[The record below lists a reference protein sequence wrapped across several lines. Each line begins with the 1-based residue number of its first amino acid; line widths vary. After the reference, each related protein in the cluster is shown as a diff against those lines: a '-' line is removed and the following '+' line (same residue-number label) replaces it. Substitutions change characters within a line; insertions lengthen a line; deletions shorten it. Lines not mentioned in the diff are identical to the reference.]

1 MAKKCKKG
9 FKKVGNMCVTEKS
22 FKRFGQLA
30 NEVKILK
37 IVLITSI
44 TSIGGWAMF
53 SAIRGI
59 FGLEGLNDWILL
71 VAGILILIA
80 TYKFGWKQIIR
91 G

>member
-9 FKKVGNMCVTEKS
+9 FKKVGKMCVSKKS
-22 FKRFGQLA
+22 FKIFGQLA

-37 IVLITSI
+37 IVIISAI
-44 TSIGGWAMF
+44 TSIGGWA
-53 SAIRGI
+53 I
-59 FGLEGLNDWILL
+59 FKSLNGLLGLEGINDWILL
-71 VAGILILIA
+71 VAGILIIIA

>member
-1 MAKKCKKG
+1 MKCKKG
-9 FKKVGNMCVTEKS
+9 FKKVGKICVSEKS

-30 NEVKILK
+30 NEIKILK
-37 IVLITSI
+37 IVIITSI